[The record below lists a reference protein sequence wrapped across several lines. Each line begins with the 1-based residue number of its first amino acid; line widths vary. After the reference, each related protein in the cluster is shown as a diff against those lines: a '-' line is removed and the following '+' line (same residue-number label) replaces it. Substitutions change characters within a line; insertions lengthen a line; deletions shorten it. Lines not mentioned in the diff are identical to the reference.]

1 MKRKLFYG
9 LMLISMGTMLTG
21 CHMKHEWADATC
33 TEPKTC
39 TVGGETEGEA
49 LGHQWVDATC
59 EEAKHCSVCGETEGE
74 PLEHSLTEAT
84 YWEAAVCTV
93 CNEVVG
99 EPLPTFVDENGLEFY
114 QGTSYTVQG
123 YNYNSDNLSNYE
135 FIDVDTSITDIRIDD
150 AEEEGYQTVT
160 ISRTVTGGYAWTDGT
175 ENERLAILIPDFD
188 IFDIYSGEVLPR
200 EYIWEDM
207 SIENHIE
214 LEWKGETYTIGY
226 TEGSNWTW
234 GEWTDNNDG
243 NWIQPVTWDT
253 IYVITIPEDY
263 DGLALYTRSL
273 TKPPAESTETEEAEE
288 TAETIDDTEDTW
300 GDYFMFRVSDI
311 YELLNS

>member
-21 CHMKHEWADATC
+21 CHMKHDWADATC
-33 TEPKTC
+33 TEPRTC

-59 EEAKHCSVCGETEGE
+59 KEVKHCSVCGETEGE
-74 PLEHSLTEAT
+74 PLEHNLTEAT

-99 EPLPTFVDENGLEFY
+99 EPLPTFVDENGLEFS

-123 YNYNSDNLSNYE
+123 YNCNSDNLSNYE
-135 FIDVDTSITDIRIDD
+135 FIDVDVSITGITIEDG
-150 AEEEGYQTVT
+150 EEGYQTVT
-160 ISRTVTGGYAWTDGT
+160 ISRTATGYIWEDSTG
-175 ENERLAILIPDFD
+175 NNRLYINIPDFQ
-188 IFDIYSGEVLPR
+188 IFDIYSGEALPR
-200 EYIWEDM
+200 ESTIWGDM
-207 SIENHIE
+207 STENYTE

-226 TEGSNWTW
+226 IEGSNWTQ
-234 GEWTDNNDG
+234 GEWTYSNDG
-243 NWIQPVTWDT
+243 SGTSSMTWDT
-253 IYVITIPEDY
+253 TYVITIPEGY
-263 DGLALYTRSL
+263 DGLALYTRSF

-288 TAETIDDTEDTW
+288 TADTIDDTEDVW